1 MKAFDFDHHLID
13 SYDRFSRSFT
23 SIRAEDLSL
32 EVSTAVQKSTTGRR
46 KTGPVAGAL
55 TT

>member
-1 MKAFDFDHHLID
+1 MTETGTVAWFDLAKQFG
-13 SYDRFSRSFT
+13 FV
-23 SIRAEDLSL
+23 ALSNGL
-32 EVSTAVQKSTTGRR
+32 STAVQKSTTGRR